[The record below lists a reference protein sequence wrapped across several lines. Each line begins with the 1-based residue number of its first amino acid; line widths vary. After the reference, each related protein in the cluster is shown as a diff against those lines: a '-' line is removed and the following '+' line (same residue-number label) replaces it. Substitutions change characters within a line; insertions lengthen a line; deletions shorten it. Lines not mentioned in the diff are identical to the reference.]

1 MKEKEAKKLA
11 EKKKLE
17 AAKKKKEAELNEKK
31 KEEAQKAVVFIL
43 QMLNLVKNH
52 NTLNCIVSALQ
63 VVLDLSPPSLQLFK
77 VMMDA

>member
-1 MKEKEAKKLA
+1 MKEKEAKILA
-11 EKKKLE
+11 EKKKIE

-63 VVLDLSPPSLQLFK
+63 IVLDLSLPSLQL

>member
-31 KEEAQKAVVFIL
+31 KEESQKAVVFIL

-52 NTLNCIVSALQ
+52 NTLKCIVSAL
-63 VVLDLSPPSLQLFK
+63 LDLSPPSLELFK
-77 VMMDA
+77 VIMDA